1 MITITKTSERIF
13 GMKKDFTPQEYNKY
27 VSAMSP
33 KSKIVKDTVIAFL
46 VGGFICTVAQVIY
59 NIMLNY
65 GIAEEIVKKAIPV
78 TMIFIGAFLTGINV
92 YSKLGKFAG
101 AGTIVPITGFA
112 NSIVSSAM
120 EFKSEGLVTGLA
132 VKMFS
137 VAGPVIVYG
146 TVTSVAIGI
155 IYYLM

>member
-1 MITITKTSERIF
+1 
-13 GMKKDFTPQEYNKY
+13 MKKDFTPQEYNKY
-27 VSAMSP
+27 VSAMTP
-33 KSKIVKDTVIAFL
+33 KSKIVKDTAIAFL

-65 GIAEEIVKKAIPV
+65 GIAEEIVKKSIPV
-78 TMIFIGAFLTGINV
+78 IMIFIGAFLTGINV

-120 EFKSEGLVTGLA
+120 EFKSEGFVTGLA

-146 TVTSVAIGI
+146 AVTSVAIGI

>member
-1 MITITKTSERIF
+1 
-13 GMKKDFTPQEYNKY
+13 MKKDFTPQEYNKY
-27 VSAMSP
+27 VSNMSP
-33 KSKIVKDTVIAFL
+33 KSRIVRDTIVAFL

-59 NIMLNY
+59 NVMLNY
-65 GIAEEIVKKAIPV
+65 NITEEIVKKSIPV
-78 TMIFIGAFLTGINV
+78 IMIFIGSFLTGINV
-92 YSKLGKFAG
+92 YSKLGKFSG

-120 EFKSEGLVTGLA
+120 EFKSEGFVTGLA

-146 TVTSVAIGI
+146 TVTSVAVGL
-155 IYYLM
+155 IYYLIG

>member
-1 MITITKTSERIF
+1 
-13 GMKKDFTPQEYNKY
+13 MKKDFTPQEYNKY

-33 KSKIVKDTVIAFL
+33 KSRIVRDTLVAFF
-46 VGGFICTVAQVIY
+46 VGGLICTIAQIIY
-59 NIMLNY
+59 NVLLYYNIT
-65 GIAEEIVKKAIPV
+65 EEIVKKSVPV
-78 TMIFIGAFLTGINV
+78 IMIFIGAFLTGINV
-92 YSKLGKFAG
+92 YSKLGKFSG

-120 EFKSEGLVTGLA
+120 EFKSEGFITGLA

-146 TVTSVAIGI
+146 TVTSVVIGF
-155 IYYLM
+155 IYYLI

>member
-1 MITITKTSERIF
+1 
-13 GMKKDFTPQEYNKY
+13 MKKDFTPQEYNKY

-33 KSKIVKDTVIAFL
+33 KSKIVKDVIVAFL

-59 NIMLNY
+59 NVMLNY
-65 GIAEEIVKKAIPV
+65 GITEETVKKAIPV
-78 TMIFIGAFLTGINV
+78 IMIFIGSFLTGINV
-92 YSKLGKFAG
+92 YSKLGRFAG

-120 EFKSEGLVTGLA
+120 EFKSEGFVTGLA

-146 TVTSVAIGI
+146 TVTSVAVGL
-155 IYYLM
+155 IYYLIG

>member
-1 MITITKTSERIF
+1 
-13 GMKKDFTPQEYNKY
+13 MKKDFTPQEYNKY

-59 NIMLNY
+59 NIMLSY
-65 GIAEEIVKKAIPV
+65 DIAEEIVKKAIPV
-78 TMIFIGAFLTGINV
+78 IMIFIGAFLTGINV
-92 YSKLGKFAG
+92 YSKLGKFSG

-120 EFKSEGLVTGLA
+120 EFKSEGFVTGLA

-146 TVTSVAIGI
+146 TVTSVAIGL
-155 IYYLM
+155 IYYLL

>member
-1 MITITKTSERIF
+1 
-13 GMKKDFTPQEYNKY
+13 MKKDFTAQEYNKY
-27 VSAMSP
+27 VSHMSP
-33 KSKIVKDTVIAFL
+33 KSRIVRDTIVAFL
-46 VGGFICTVAQVIY
+46 VGGFICTVAQAIY

-65 GIAEEIVKKAIPV
+65 NITEEIVKKSIPV
-78 TMIFIGAFLTGINV
+78 IMIFIGSFLTGINV
-92 YSKLGKFAG
+92 YSKLGKFSG

-120 EFKSEGLVTGLA
+120 EFKSEGFVTGLA

-146 TVTSVAIGI
+146 TVTSVAVGL
-155 IYYLM
+155 IYYLIG

>member
-1 MITITKTSERIF
+1 
-13 GMKKDFTPQEYNKY
+13 MKKDFTPQEYNKY
-27 VSAMSP
+27 VSSMSP
-33 KSKIVKDTVIAFL
+33 KSRIVRDTVVAFL
-46 VGGFICTVAQVIY
+46 VGGFICTLAQVIY
-59 NIMLNY
+59 NIMLRY
-65 GIAEEIVKKAIPV
+65 GIAEEIVKKSIPV
-78 TMIFIGAFLTGINV
+78 IMIFIGSFLTGINV

-120 EFKSEGLVTGLA
+120 EFKSEGFVTGLA

-146 TVTSVAIGI
+146 TVTSVVIGF
-155 IYYLM
+155 IYYLI

>member
-1 MITITKTSERIF
+1 
-13 GMKKDFTPQEYNKY
+13 MKKDFTPQEYNKY
-27 VSAMSP
+27 VSKKSP
-33 KSKIVKDTVIAFL
+33 KSRIVRDTLVAF
-46 VGGFICTVAQVIY
+46 VTGGLICTFAQVVY
-59 NIMLNY
+59 NIMLKY
-65 GIAEEIVKKAIPV
+65 GISEEIVKKSIPV
-78 TMIFIGAFLTGINV
+78 IMIFIGAFLTGINV
-92 YSKLGKFAG
+92 YSKLGKFCG

-146 TVTSVAIGI
+146 TVVSVAIGI
-155 IYYLM
+155 VYYII

>member
-1 MITITKTSERIF
+1 
-13 GMKKDFTPQEYNKY
+13 MKKDFTPQEYNKY
-27 VSAMSP
+27 VSVKSP
-33 KSKIVKDTVIAFL
+33 KSKIVKDTAIAFL

-59 NIMLNY
+59 NLMLNY
-65 GIAEEIVKKAIPV
+65 GIAEEIVKKSIPV
-78 TMIFIGAFLTGINV
+78 IMIFIGSFLTGINV

-120 EFKSEGLVTGLA
+120 EFKSEGLITGLA

-137 VAGPVIVYG
+137 VAGPVIVFG
-146 TVTSVAIGI
+146 TVTSVAIGL
-155 IYYLM
+155 IYYIM

>member
-1 MITITKTSERIF
+1 MN
-13 GMKKDFTPQEYNKY
+13 KDFTPQEYNEY
-27 VSAMSP
+27 VSQKSP
-33 KSKIVKDTVIAFL
+33 KSRIVRDTVVAF
-46 VGGFICTVAQVIY
+46 VTGGIICTFAQVVF

-65 GIAEEIVKKAIPV
+65 GISEEIVKKYIPII
-78 TMIFIGAFLTGINV
+78 MIFIGAFLTGINV
-92 YSKLGKFAG
+92 YGKMGRFCG

-120 EFKSEGLVTGLA
+120 EFKAEGFVTGLA

-146 TVTSVAIGI
+146 TIVSVAVGI
-155 IYYLM
+155 VYYIM

>member
-1 MITITKTSERIF
+1 
-13 GMKKDFTPQEYNKY
+13 MKKDFTPQEYNKY
-27 VSAMSP
+27 VSSMSP
-33 KSKIVKDTVIAFL
+33 KSRIVRDTVVAFL
-46 VGGFICTVAQVIY
+46 VGGFICTLAQVIY
-59 NIMLNY
+59 NIMLRY
-65 GIAEEIVKKAIPV
+65 GIAEEIVKKSIPV
-78 TMIFIGAFLTGINV
+78 IMIFIGSFLTGINV

-120 EFKSEGLVTGLA
+120 EFKSEGFVTGLA

-146 TVTSVAIGI
+146 TVTSVAVGL

>member
-1 MITITKTSERIF
+1 
-13 GMKKDFTPQEYNKY
+13 MKKDFTPQEYNKY

-33 KSKIVKDTVIAFL
+33 KSKIVKDTAIAFL

-65 GIAEEIVKKAIPV
+65 GIAEEIVKKSIPV
-78 TMIFIGAFLTGINV
+78 IMIFIGAFLTGINV
-92 YSKLGKFAG
+92 YSKLGKCAG

-120 EFKSEGLVTGLA
+120 EFKSEGFVTGLA

-146 TVTSVAIGI
+146 AVTSVAIGI

>member
-1 MITITKTSERIF
+1 
-13 GMKKDFTPQEYNKY
+13 MKKDFTPQEYNKY